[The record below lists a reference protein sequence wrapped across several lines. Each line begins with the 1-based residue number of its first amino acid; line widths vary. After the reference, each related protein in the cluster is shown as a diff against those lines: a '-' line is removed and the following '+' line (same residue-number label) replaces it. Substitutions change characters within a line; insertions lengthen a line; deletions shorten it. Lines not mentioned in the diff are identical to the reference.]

1 MNAMLVFLAGIAAIA
16 IWWLA
21 RHGIMSKPWLEV
33 GHVAGGVGD
42 SERFA
47 EPKMPAQKI
56 GLGVFLAVVGSLF
69 TLLIS
74 AYLMRVDTRDWWGLA
89 VPRLLYVNT
98 AILFVS
104 SLCLHWAKIEA
115 VRARR
120 EGLRTALLAAFAT
133 ALAFVTGQVLA
144 WRQLVAAG
152 YTLTDDAAVSF
163 FYIITGMHGL
173 HVLGGMVALV
183 RTARLAWSE
192 GPMTGRLRLDVE
204 LCAIYWH
211 FMLAVW
217 LVLLALFAGWA
228 SNFVDL
234 CRQLLT

>member
-1 MNAMLVFLAGIAAIA
+1 MNAMLLFLAGIAAIA
-16 IWWLA
+16 MWWLA

-33 GHVAGGVGD
+33 GHATGVPGG
-42 SERFA
+42 SQRE
-47 EPKMPAQKI
+47 EPKTPAEKV
-56 GLGVFLAVVGSLF
+56 GLGVFLVVVGSLF
-69 TLLIS
+69 TLFIS
-74 AYLMRVDTRDWWGLA
+74 AYLMRVDTPDWWGLA
-89 VPRLLYVNT
+89 LPRLLYVNT

-104 SLCLHWAKIEA
+104 SLCLHWAKLEA
-115 VRARR
+115 VRVRR
-120 EGLRTALLAAFAT
+120 EGLKTALLAAFAT
-133 ALAFVTGQVLA
+133 ALAFVAGQVLA
-144 WRQLVAAG
+144 WRQLVVAG
-152 YTLTDDAAVSF
+152 YTLTDDAAASF
-163 FYIITGMHGL
+163 FYVITGLHGL
-173 HVLGGMVALV
+173 HILGGMVALV

-192 GPMTGRLRLDVE
+192 GPMSGRLRLDVE